1 MGDPLAEQTQSFV
14 EKNLKWNFTVNVLD
28 NLFYTLAISLISR
41 ETIMPLLVS
50 RLTDWPVAIGLIPA
64 IYSLSSL
71 LPQLFIANYS
81 ERLNRKLPFVLLGG
95 VLQRVPYLLIG
106 FALLAF
112 AVHAPVLALI
122 LFFAGIA
129 TAAFGG
135 GIVTPA
141 WFTMV
146 GNIIPMR
153 RRGIF
158 FGLADGGG
166 LLMGVIGAF
175 FVGKILDLVSY
186 PESFSLLFLGAA
198 GLTAISW
205 IALALTREKDS
216 IAVRAAIPL
225 RRYFKQLPAILRAH
239 HNYRRFLISY
249 ALLQLSMMAVSFY
262 IVFGDSAYELSGA
275 EIGLLN
281 AIFIGT
287 QALMRLVFGWL
298 GDRWGHKRNLAL
310 AAGGL
315 ALAAAVALS
324 SSDFS
329 GLLVAYICL
338 ACALASDSVSNLNIV
353 LEFAPEEAR
362 PTFIGLTNTIL
373 APVTFVGPV
382 FGGWIAGQFGIEWL
396 FGVSLIL
403 GVIAAAMLALFVR
416 EPRHFAKTQAA
427 A

>member
-1 MGDPLAEQTQSFV
+1 MAEQTQSFV

>member
-1 MGDPLAEQTQSFV
+1 MAEQTQSFA

-28 NLFYTLAISLISR
+28 NLFYALAISLISR

-64 IYSLSSL
+64 IYSLSFL
-71 LPQLFIANYS
+71 LPQLFIANFS

-95 VLQRVPYLLIG
+95 VLQRAPYLLIG

-122 LFFAGIA
+122 LFFVGIA

-146 GNIIPMR
+146 GHIIPMR

-175 FVGKILDLVSY
+175 FVGQILDLVSY

-198 GLTAISW
+198 GLTTISW
-205 IALALTREKDS
+205 IALALTREKQN
-216 IAVRAAIPL
+216 VTVKEAIPL

-239 HNYRRFLISY
+239 HNYRRFIISY

-262 IVFGDSAYELSGA
+262 IIFGDSAYELSGA

-315 ALAAAVALS
+315 ALAAAVALV
-324 SSDFS
+324 SSDFN
-329 GLLVAYICL
+329 GLLVAYVCL
-338 ACALASDSVSNLNIV
+338 ACALASDGVSHLNIV

-403 GVIAAAMLALFVR
+403 GAVAAAMLALFVR